1 MRNFQG
7 MFLNGSE
14 HGTYR
19 EIFKSAI
26 TYLYVET
33 SNQYKYAKYQP
44 VVIEESNL
52 NILSNHSKSFRR
64 KGR

>member
-26 TYLYVET
+26 AYLYVET

-64 KGR
+64 KER